1 MASTYPDIAYDQYEG
16 KYEGENP
23 EKQYWELKIKMVDQA
38 SAKSACEV
46 YTKYNEDLKNLLKS
60 IEEGA
65 KDLPILKCYTIGK
78 NLYIGT

>member
-1 MASTYPDIAYDQYEG
+1 MRSTYPDIAYDHYEG

-46 YTKYNEDLKNLLKS
+46 YTKYN
-60 IEEGA
+60 
-65 KDLPILKCYTIGK
+65 
-78 NLYIGT
+78 